1 MTHRLEE
8 AFRAASRLPPAEQD
22 VLAEIILAEVAS
34 EDEWDRRF
42 AATPDALARLA
53 DEAHAE
59 YVEGRTEALDRDRR
73 PLACGL
79 TDRCR

>member
-1 MTHRLEE
+1 MTQRLEE
-8 AFRAASRLPPAEQD
+8 AFRAASRLPPADQD

-53 DEAHAE
+53 DEAHSE
-59 YVEGRTEALDRDRR
+59 YAEGRTEPLDPDR
-73 PLACGL
+73 L
-79 TDRCR
+79 